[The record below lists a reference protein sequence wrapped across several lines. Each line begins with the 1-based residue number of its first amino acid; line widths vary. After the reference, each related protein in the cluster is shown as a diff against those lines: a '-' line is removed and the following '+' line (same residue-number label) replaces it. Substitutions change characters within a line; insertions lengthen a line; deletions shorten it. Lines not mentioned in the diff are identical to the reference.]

1 MRKRA
6 SARFILIDPDERILL
21 FRVDELAG
29 NDPFRSPGLPA
40 RDHSF
45 WITPGGGVEPG
56 EMLEQAAHRELREE
70 TGLVAPDLG
79 APVYYCEKMLENGSG
94 PMLSQEHFFLVRL
107 SARAAIST
115 VGHTELERRDIHL
128 HRWWSL
134 AELESTAETVY
145 PEGFPAMVRPLLAP

>member
-6 SARFILIDPDERILL
+6 SARLILVNPDDRILL
-21 FRVDELAG
+21 FRVDELAA
-29 NDPFRSPGLPA
+29 NDPFRTPGLPA

-56 EMLEQAAHRELREE
+56 ETMVQAAHRELCEE

-79 APVYYCEKMLENGSG
+79 APVYYREKMLENGSG
-94 PMLSQEHFFLVRL
+94 RMLSQEHFFLVRL

-115 VGHTELERRDIHL
+115 LGHTELERRDIHT
-128 HRWWSL
+128 HRWWPL
-134 AELESTAETVY
+134 AELESTVETIY
-145 PEGFPAMVRPLLAP
+145 PEGFPAMVRHLLAP